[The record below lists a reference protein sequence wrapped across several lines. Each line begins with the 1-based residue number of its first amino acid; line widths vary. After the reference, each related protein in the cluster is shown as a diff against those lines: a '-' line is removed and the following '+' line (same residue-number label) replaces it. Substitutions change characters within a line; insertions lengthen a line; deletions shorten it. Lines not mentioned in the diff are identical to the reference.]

1 MWRNKMLF
9 LSISTWEPENSDRVV
24 EHFKKLRPPAGVNVM
39 NQWVDL
45 SGGRDFIL
53 YETSDSKA
61 FAEFNL
67 PWSDICY
74 IETCTVMEST
84 EFIKL
89 MSSKGV

>member
-1 MWRNKMLF
+1 MLF
-9 LSISTWEPENSDRVV
+9 FSTSTWEPENSDKII
-24 EHFKKLRPPAGVNVM
+24 EHFKKLRPPAGVM
-39 NQWVDL
+39 IKNQWVDI
-45 SGGRDFIL
+45 SGGRYFIL
-53 YETSDSKA
+53 YETEDAKA

-74 IETCTVMEST
+74 IETSVVMEST

>member
-1 MWRNKMLF
+1 MLF
-9 LSISTWEPENSDRVV
+9 FSTSTWEPENSNKII
-24 EHFKKLRPPAGVNVM
+24 EHFKKLRPPAGVKII
-39 NQWVDL
+39 NQWVDI
-45 SGGRDFIL
+45 SGGRYFIL
-53 YETSDSKA
+53 YETEDAKS

-74 IETCTVMEST
+74 IETSVVMEST

>member
-1 MWRNKMLF
+1 MLF
-9 LSISTWEPENSDRVV
+9 FSTSTWEPENSDKII
-24 EHFKKLRPPAGVNVM
+24 EHFKKLRPPAGVTIK
-39 NQWVDL
+39 NQWVDI
-45 SGGRDFIL
+45 SGGRYFML
-53 YETSDSKA
+53 YETEDAKA

-74 IETCTVMEST
+74 IETSVVMEST